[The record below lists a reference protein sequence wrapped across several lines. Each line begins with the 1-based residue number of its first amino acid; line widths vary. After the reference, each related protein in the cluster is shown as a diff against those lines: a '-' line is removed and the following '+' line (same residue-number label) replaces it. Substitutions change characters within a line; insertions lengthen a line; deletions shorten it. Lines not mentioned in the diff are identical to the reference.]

1 MLGDGPNIIA
11 RFVLFF
17 VWPLLALWMMKRSR
31 QPLATFFGLF
41 FAGLLLLPEQ
51 TFFKLPGL
59 PYLGKHAI
67 LPLSL
72 ISSLFL
78 FHRGWLRRRLGG
90 APRFS
95 LSAGIFFS
103 AIVLSALITG
113 AANGDPLYFGATVL
127 PGISAYDGLHMAI
140 SDLLRFFLPF
150 YAARLLLRDAESLR
164 VFFHILVRAV
174 LLASLIAL
182 FEMRMS
188 PQLHQWFYG
197 FIPIDS
203 WTQVIRSSGY
213 RPLGFT
219 RHGLAFVLYF
229 LAAAIAAFALR
240 RTQKKGDARRI
251 GVWIAPYL
259 VIVTLAFGS
268 LGATIYAVAG
278 IAALKLLPARFIML
292 AAIIAGSVVASFPY
306 QRYHGKI
313 DTEAMVE
320 SARANADE
328 ERAQSLEFRF
338 MNEELLLE
346 RVRDRLYVGWGE
358 FGRADVYDEFDG
370 RRVTVR
376 DGAWIIQLGDRGLI
390 GLVWFFGMLLFP
402 LFSLLFRFGRADRTH
417 RRLLAA
423 LALLVAISAADL
435 LPNGAFHP
443 LGFIFAGA
451 LLGQLEAL
459 GDRVYIRARSAKKQ
473 LPDII
478 HRPLDPLMG

>member
-1 MLGDGPNIIA
+1 MLGDGPNFIA

-17 VWPLLALWMMKRSR
+17 VWPLLALWMMKRTHR
-31 QPLATFFGLF
+31 PTATFFGLF

-51 TFFKLPGL
+51 TFFKIPGL

-72 ISSLFL
+72 FIPLYL
-78 FHRGWLRRRLGG
+78 FHRRAFRG
-90 APRFS
+90 RFRFNFITS
-95 LSAGIFFS
+95 LLFVSI
-103 AIVLSALITG
+103 ILSALITG
-113 AANGDPLYFGATVL
+113 ASNGDPLFFGATVL
-127 PGISAYDGLHMAI
+127 PGISAYDGMHMAI

-150 YAARLLLRDAESLR
+150 YAASVLLRDAESLR
-164 VFFHILVRAV
+164 LFFRILVRAV

-203 WTQVIRSSGY
+203 WSQVIRSSGY

-229 LAAAIAAFALR
+229 LSAAIAAFVLR
-240 RTQKKGDARRI
+240 RTQQRGEARPIRI
-251 GVWIAPYL
+251 WVAPYL
-259 VIVTLAFGS
+259 VIITLAFGS
-268 LGATIYAVAG
+268 LGATLYAIAG
-278 IAALKLLPARFIML
+278 IAALKLLPSRLIML
-292 AAIIAGSVVASFPY
+292 AAIVAGCVVASFPY
-306 QRYHGKI
+306 KRYHGEV

-338 MNEELLLE
+338 MNEDLLLE

-390 GLVWFFGMLLFP
+390 GLLWFFGMLLLP
-402 LFSLLFRFGRADRTH
+402 LFSLLFAFGRADRTH

-451 LLGQLEAL
+451 LLGQLRTLKVHAPAK
-459 GDRVYIRARSAKKQ
+459 VRSAKKQ
-473 LPDII
+473 LANII
-478 HRPLDPLMG
+478 HRPLDPLIG

>member
-1 MLGDGPNIIA
+1 MLGDGPNFIA
-11 RFVLFF
+11 RFILFF
-17 VWPLLALWMMKRSR
+17 VWPLLALSVMKRTRRPIAS
-31 QPLATFFGLF
+31 FFALF

-51 TFFKLPGL
+51 TFFKIPGL
-59 PYLGKHAI
+59 PYFGKHAI

-72 ISSLFL
+72 LVPL
-78 FHRGWLRRRLGG
+78 YAFHRRSLRGRFRFTPALGLIP
-90 APRFS
+90 A
-95 LSAGIFFS
+95 
-103 AIVLSALITG
+103 AIVISALITG
-113 AANGDPLYFGATVL
+113 ASNGEPLYFGATVL

-140 SDLLRFFLPF
+140 SDLLIFFLPF
-150 YAARLLLRDAESLR
+150 YAARALLRDAESLR
-164 VFFHILVRAV
+164 LFFRILVRAV

-203 WTQVIRSSGY
+203 WSQVIRASGY

-240 RTQKKGDARRI
+240 RTKARHEARAV
-251 GVWIAPYL
+251 GFWVAPYL
-259 VIVTLAFGS
+259 VVVTLAFGS
-268 LGATIYAVAG
+268 LGATLYAIAG
-278 IAALKLLPARFIML
+278 IAALKLLPSRLIVV
-292 AAIIAGSVVASFPY
+292 AAIIAGCVVASFPY
-306 QRYHGKI
+306 KRYHGEI
-313 DTEAMVE
+313 DTDAMVE

-328 ERAQSLEFRF
+328 ARAQSLEFRF
-338 MNEELLLE
+338 MNEDLLLE
-346 RVRDRLYVGWGE
+346 RVRDRWLVGWGE

-402 LFSLLFRFGRADRTH
+402 LFSLFFVFGRAERLH

-451 LLGQLEAL
+451 LFGQIEAL
-459 GDRVYIRARSAKKQ
+459 RERVPAKRRSTEKQRA
-473 LPDII
+473 DIV
-478 HRPLDPLMG
+478 HGPLDPLIG

>member
-1 MLGDGPNIIA
+1 MLGDGPNFFA

-17 VWPLLALWMMKRSR
+17 LWPLLAFWMMKRSR
-31 QPLATFFGLF
+31 QPLSTFFGLF

-51 TFFKLPGL
+51 TFFKIPGL

-67 LPLSL
+67 VPLSL
-72 ISSLFL
+72 FIPLVL
-78 FHRGWLRRRLGG
+78 FH
-90 APRFS
+90 PRAFPGQFS
-95 LSAGIFFS
+95 FSFTTSIFFI
-103 AIVLSALITG
+103 AIIATALITG
-113 AANGDPLYFGATVL
+113 ASNGDPLHFGATVL
-127 PGISAYDGLHMAI
+127 PGISAYDGMHMAV
-140 SDLLRFFLPF
+140 SDLLVFFLPF
-150 YAARLLLRDAESLR
+150 FAARTLLRDAASLR
-164 VFFHILVRAV
+164 RFFHILVRAV

-203 WTQVIRSSGY
+203 WTQVVRSSGY

-240 RTQKKGDARRI
+240 RTQKKGEPKAI
-251 GVWIAPYL
+251 GIWVAPFL
-259 VIVTLAFGS
+259 VAVTLAFGS
-268 LGATIYAVAG
+268 LGATIYAIAG
-278 IAALKLLPARFIML
+278 IAALKLLPSRLIML
-292 AAIIAGSVVASFPY
+292 GALVAGFFVATFPY
-306 QRYHGKI
+306 KRYHGEV

-346 RVRDRLYVGWGE
+346 RVRERLLVGWGE

-390 GLVWFFGMLLFP
+390 GLLWFFGMLLLP
-402 LFSLLFRFGRADRTH
+402 LFSLIFRFGRASPTH
-417 RRLLAA
+417 RRLLAT

-443 LGFIFAGA
+443 LGFMFAGA

-459 GDRVYIRARSAKKQ
+459 GVKAPVASRLRAKK
-473 LPDII
+473 LADIR
-478 HRPLDPLMG
+478 HRPLHPLVG